1 MIPHILGSKPVV
13 EAMEAD
19 LKPRVELLRQQ
30 GIVPKL
36 AIVRVGANPD
46 DLSYERMAIK
56 RAESLDIAVQV
67 FDYPENVDPE
77 LVAGDIRYINED
89 ASIHGCLMFRPLP
102 EYVDEQALCN
112 MLVPHKDVDGI
123 SVAAL
128 GGIFIDDPDALPPAT
143 AEACIKV
150 LDHYA
155 IPLQGKRVV
164 VVGRSLVIGKPV
176 SMILHPAL
184 TDPDEIAAAFKSVV
198 DTFGSLDILAN
209 NAGTDSRTKLVD
221 YTLEEFQKV
230 MRLNVE
236 ATFVCSQA
244 AARIMIEQ
252 GTGGAIINTSS
263 MVSIY
268 GQPAGCAY
276 PTSKFA
282 VNGLTK
288 SLARE
293 LAPHKIRVN
302 AVAPGVT
309 HTDMVDALPREVIEP
324 LIKTIPLGRMGE
336 PEDIANAFAFLA
348 SDEASYI
355 SGDVLSVDG
364 LSRS

>member
-1 MIPHILGSKPVV
+1 MGKLEGKVAIVTGGTRGIGF
-13 EAMEAD
+13 
-19 LKPRVELLRQQ
+19 
-30 GIVPKL
+30 GIVEKFL
-36 AIVRVGANPD
+36 AEGAKVALFGSRQETVDTALEKIKQNNP
-46 DLSYERMAIK
+46 
-56 RAESLDIAVQV
+56 
-67 FDYPENVDPE
+67 
-77 LVAGDIRYINED
+77 
-89 ASIHGCLMFRPLP
+89 
-102 EYVDEQALCN
+102 
-112 MLVPHKDVDGI
+112 
-123 SVAAL
+123 
-128 GGIFIDDPDALPPAT
+128 
-143 AEACIKV
+143 EA
-150 LDHYA
+150 
-155 IPLQGKRVV
+155 
-164 VVGRSLVIGKPV
+164 PV
-176 SMILHPAL
+176 MGLHPAL

-209 NAGTDSRTKLVD
+209 NAGTDSCTKLVD

-244 AARIMIEQ
+244 AARIMTEQ

>member
-1 MIPHILGSKPVV
+1 MGKLEGKVAIVTGGTRGIGF
-13 EAMEAD
+13 
-19 LKPRVELLRQQ
+19 
-30 GIVPKL
+30 GIVEKFL
-36 AIVRVGANPD
+36 AEGAKVALFGSRQETVD
-46 DLSYERMAIK
+46 AALEKIK
-56 RAESLDIAVQV
+56 Q
-67 FDYPENVDPE
+67 NDPE
-77 LVAGDIRYINED
+77 A
-89 ASIHGCLMFRPLP
+89 
-102 EYVDEQALCN
+102 
-112 MLVPHKDVDGI
+112 
-123 SVAAL
+123 
-128 GGIFIDDPDALPPAT
+128 
-143 AEACIKV
+143 
-150 LDHYA
+150 
-155 IPLQGKRVV
+155 
-164 VVGRSLVIGKPV
+164 PV
-176 SMILHPAL
+176 MGLHPAL

-282 VNGLTK
+282 VTSLTK

>member
-1 MIPHILGSKPVV
+1 MGKLEGKVAIVTGGTRGIGF
-13 EAMEAD
+13 
-19 LKPRVELLRQQ
+19 
-30 GIVPKL
+30 GIVEKFL
-36 AIVRVGANPD
+36 AEGAKVALFGSRQETVDTALEKIKQNNP
-46 DLSYERMAIK
+46 
-56 RAESLDIAVQV
+56 
-67 FDYPENVDPE
+67 
-77 LVAGDIRYINED
+77 
-89 ASIHGCLMFRPLP
+89 
-102 EYVDEQALCN
+102 
-112 MLVPHKDVDGI
+112 
-123 SVAAL
+123 
-128 GGIFIDDPDALPPAT
+128 
-143 AEACIKV
+143 EA
-150 LDHYA
+150 
-155 IPLQGKRVV
+155 
-164 VVGRSLVIGKPV
+164 PV
-176 SMILHPAL
+176 MGLHPAL

-236 ATFVCSQA
+236 RPSCGSAGCCSHHD
-244 AARIMIEQ
+244 R
-252 GTGGAIINTSS
+252 TRNGGAIINTSS